1 MIGVDVANATNMT
14 EEVPE
19 NQKTHTTEEKAER
32 KYKQTNLIVL
42 AFFLFGTMFLL
53 LVPGLT
59 SKIGGWLI
67 SLFR

>member
-1 MIGVDVANATNMT
+1 MVNRCGMT

-19 NQKTHTTEEKAER
+19 NQKTDAAEERSER

-42 AFFLFGTMFLL
+42 VCVFFGTMFLL

-59 SKIGGWLI
+59 NTVGGWLI
-67 SLFR
+67 SLFK